1 MNTLVGEGKGENKGA
16 DNALHLYTDQDL
28 ASPYV
33 MSVFVALTEKGLPFE
48 LHTVDLTQRAQH
60 APEYVA
66 ISTTRRVPTLTHG
79 DFVLSESSAITEYLE
94 DMFPD
99 HAIYPINPQQRATA
113 RLVQAWLR
121 SDFLPIRAE
130 RDTEVVF
137 YGAQRAALSDEARR
151 SVDKL
156 VAGVARLLPDGA
168 QNLFGE
174 YCIADTDLAMML
186 MRLVAHGDDLPMPLR
201 EYAIHQWQRASVQ
214 AWVRHPWR

>member
-1 MNTLVGEGKGENKGA
+1 MLFIE
-16 DNALHLYTDQDL
+16 
-28 ASPYV
+28 
-33 MSVFVALTEKGLPFE
+33 
-48 LHTVDLTQRAQH
+48 
-60 APEYVA
+60 
-66 ISTTRRVPTLTHG
+66 
-79 DFVLSESSAITEYLE
+79 
-94 DMFPD
+94 
-99 HAIYPINPQQRATA
+99 NPQQRATA

-137 YGAQRAALSDEARR
+137 YGAQRTALSDEARR

-186 MRLVAHGDDLPMPLR
+186 IRLVAHGDDCPR
-201 EYAIHQWQRASVQ
+201 HCARTRFINGNASVQ

>member
-1 MNTLVGEGKGENKGA
+1 MSAFTETDKGA
-16 DNALHLYTDQDL
+16 GNVLHLYTDQDL

-48 LHTVDLTQRAQH
+48 LHTVDLTQRAQY

-66 ISTTRRVPTLTHG
+66 ISTTRRVPTLIHG

-94 DMFPD
+94 DLFPD
-99 HAIYPINPQQRATA
+99 HAIYPKNPQQRATA

-137 YGAQRAALSDEARR
+137 YGAQRTALSDEARR

-156 VAGVARLLPDGA
+156 VAGVVRLLPDGA

-186 MRLVAHGDDLPMPLR
+186 MRLVAHGDDLPTPLR
-201 EYAIHQWQRASVQ
+201 AYAIHQWQRASVQ

>member
-1 MNTLVGEGKGENKGA
+1 M
-16 DNALHLYTDQDL
+16 
-28 ASPYV
+28 
-33 MSVFVALTEKGLPFE
+33 
-48 LHTVDLTQRAQH
+48 TQRAQY

-66 ISTTRRVPTLTHG
+66 ISTTRRVPTLIHG

-94 DMFPD
+94 DLFPD
-99 HAIYPINPQQRATA
+99 HAIYPKNPQYMR
-113 RLVQAWLR
+113 RRDWWRGCVK
-121 SDFLPIRAE
+121 DFLPIRAE

-137 YGAQRAALSDEARR
+137 YGAQRTALSDEARR

-186 MRLVAHGDDLPMPLR
+186 MRLVAHGDDVPAPLR
-201 EYAIHQWQRASVQ
+201 AYAIHQWQRASVQ
-214 AWVRHPWR
+214 ACVR